1 MIDEELYKI
10 KGGINASS
18 LNAVAR
24 IVNALLSI
32 GQMIGSAIKRKLK
45 GQENIC
51 ANNI

>member
-1 MIDEELYKI
+1 MTNIELYKI

-24 IVNALLSI
+24 IINSILSI

-45 GQENIC
+45 GGSNTC
-51 ANNI
+51 SV